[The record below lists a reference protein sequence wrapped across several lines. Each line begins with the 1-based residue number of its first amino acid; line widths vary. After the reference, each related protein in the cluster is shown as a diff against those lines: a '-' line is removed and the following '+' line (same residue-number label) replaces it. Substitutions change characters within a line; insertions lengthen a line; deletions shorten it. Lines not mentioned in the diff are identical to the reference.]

1 MGQQYLPSDQAG
13 YRRETNQISTEIHIS
28 VESMYQRKN
37 KSCSV
42 NCLYSRELYAVAFL
56 LINSKSGSR
65 MLFGSLLINSA
76 SLRVSSG

>member
-37 KSCSV
+37 KSCWT
-42 NCLYSRELYAVAFL
+42 NGGYRRHALQVA
-56 LINSKSGSR
+56 R
-65 MLFGSLLINSA
+65 
-76 SLRVSSG
+76 